1 MSQVH
6 KVIILNKPL
15 KIFDFTPIQLIMHVI
30 AIITALLM
38 ATNMPKEWKFNNVP
52 AGVFVFVAIVGA
64 SIVLGKMS
72 EVKPWSW
79 WKNMVLYR
87 LGLVPNLFVPK
98 PEPAPLYPDPNIID
112 SKKKTEQY
120 YVEAQDQAAPR

>member
-30 AIITALLM
+30 AIISGLLL
-38 ATNMPKEWKFNNVP
+38 ASNMPKDWKFNNVP
-52 AGVFVFVAIVGA
+52 AGVFVFVAVVGA

-72 EVKPWSW
+72 EVKPWAW
-79 WKNMVLYR
+79 WKNMLLYR

-98 PEPAPLYPDPNIID
+98 PEPAPLYPDPNIIE
-112 SKKKTEQY
+112 SKRKTEQY

>member
-30 AIITALLM
+30 AIITGLILAS
-38 ATNMPKEWKFNNVP
+38 NMPKEWKFNNVP
-52 AGVFVFVAIVGA
+52 AGVFVFVAVVGA

-72 EVKPWSW
+72 EVKPWLW
-79 WKNMVLYR
+79 WKNMVMYR

-98 PEPAPLYPDPNIID
+98 PEPAPLYPDPNIIE